1 MHRERV
7 SSWPYVK
14 DKQPL
19 WLLAV
24 FVVTAILARSGL
36 VSDSGMTV
44 DVMDGDDVA
53 VGSEGRVYMR
63 VRVELVSG
71 SGRTDA
77 RCVLR
82 LGLL

>member
-63 VRVELVSG
+63 VRE
-71 SGRTDA
+71 
-77 RCVLR
+77 
-82 LGLL
+82 